1 MERLL
6 KIFNKFSV
14 IVFASCVIIAA
25 YSTIVYKSSYKY
37 IAVFGI
43 LISAA
48 AAFFLGKLEKK
59 LSSISVYQ
67 YRRITAVFC
76 ILLLASQIIT
86 ASLADLTPK
95 NDLAYVCAG
104 AKNLILGNDIY
115 AGIPSYHN
123 NYFEVYPNNHLLF
136 AVIYMLY
143 KTEYVISGNITDF
156 LPTAVNIAGL
166 ALSYFMMCRC
176 AELVHSPSKALIC
189 AIRGMLFTPMIT
201 YSLFF
206 YTDSMSMPIIMC
218 ALYFYL
224 KYRQDKRFALLIIC
238 GALIGIAYKMKG
250 SAIILLIAIM
260 LDMAV
265 NRESFCNY
273 ISAAIPCLAVCKII
287 SAICLHL
294 LKISVAQLKEKAFPI
309 IHWIMMSADGRGGY
323 NSEDFLFTQSLSLE
337 GRNHAILMRLS
348 NKLKEQGFF
357 GFLNHIAEKIAYT
370 WQNFTF
376 MAGYYHNGD
385 FNSNVFYAASFLCH
399 FTILFSILGSLLNF
413 AELKKDTVVFRLCLV
428 GICIFLIIWEARCR
442 YLVSFF
448 PIFMLI

>member
-1 MERLL
+1 
-6 KIFNKFSV
+6 
-14 IVFASCVIIAA
+14 
-25 YSTIVYKSSYKY
+25 
-37 IAVFGI
+37 
-43 LISAA
+43 
-48 AAFFLGKLEKK
+48 
-59 LSSISVYQ
+59 
-67 YRRITAVFC
+67 
-76 ILLLASQIIT
+76 
-86 ASLADLTPK
+86 
-95 NDLAYVCAG
+95 
-104 AKNLILGNDIY
+104 
-115 AGIPSYHN
+115 
-123 NYFEVYPNNHLLF
+123 
-136 AVIYMLY
+136 
-143 KTEYVISGNITDF
+143 
-156 LPTAVNIAGL
+156 
-166 ALSYFMMCRC
+166 
-176 AELVHSPSKALIC
+176 
-189 AIRGMLFTPMIT
+189 
-201 YSLFF
+201 
-206 YTDSMSMPIIMC
+206 MPIIMC

-224 KYRQDKRFALLIIC
+224 KYRQNKRFALLIIC

-323 NSEDFLFTQSLSLE
+323 NSEDFLFTQSLSSE

-442 YLVSFF
+442 YLVSFSRS
-448 PIFMLI
+448 LC